1 VSEVAAQPVSHET
14 VEALVRQQLGDALG
28 GRRGMLEGALPTL
41 GFTVTWIVSHQLKL
55 SLAIGGGLAVAMLVA
70 RLVQQQPVRYVFN
83 ALVGIGIAAVF
94 ALRSGRAEDAFL
106 PSIFWNAGYFILLAG
121 SAALRWPVV
130 GFMIGSVTGD
140 PTAWRANG
148 DIVRL
153 CSLLTWILAAPCLLR
168 VAVYYP
174 LWASHQAGW
183 LGAAK
188 LVLGWPLQLG
198 VVAVMLWVLSR
209 NRTPLE
215 QPASG

>member
-1 VSEVAAQPVSHET
+1 VSEVAPPVSHQT
-14 VEALVRQQLGDALG
+14 VEALVRQQLSDALG

-41 GFTVTWIVSHQLKL
+41 GFTVSWIASHELKL
-55 SLAIGGGLAVAMLVA
+55 SLAIGGGLAVAMLAA
-70 RLVQQQPVRYVFN
+70 RIAQRQPIRYVFN
-83 ALVGIGIAAVF
+83 ALVGISIAAVF

-106 PSIFWNAGYFILLAG
+106 PSIFWNAGYFVILAG

-130 GFMIGSVTGD
+130 GFMMGSVTGD
-140 PTAWRANG
+140 LTSWRAND

-153 CSLLTWILAAPCLLR
+153 CCLLTWILAVPCLLR

-174 LWASHQAGW
+174 LWVAHEAGW

-188 LVLGWPLQLG
+188 LTLGWPLQLG
-198 VVAVMLWVLSR
+198 VLALMVWVLSR

-215 QPASG
+215 RPAGA

>member
-1 VSEVAAQPVSHET
+1 VSEVAPPVSHQT
-14 VEALVRQQLGDALG
+14 VEALVRQQLSDALG

-41 GFTVTWIVSHQLKL
+41 GFTVSWIASHELKL
-55 SLAIGGGLAVAMLVA
+55 SLAIGGGLAVAMLAA
-70 RLVQQQPVRYVFN
+70 RIAQRQPIRYVFN
-83 ALVGIGIAAVF
+83 ALVGISIAAVF

-106 PSIFWNAGYFILLAG
+106 PSIFWNAGYFVILAG

-130 GFMIGSVTGD
+130 GFMMGSVTGD
-140 PTAWRANG
+140 LTSWRAND

-153 CSLLTWILAAPCLLR
+153 CCLLTWILAVPCLLR

-174 LWASHQAGW
+174 LWAAHETGW

-188 LVLGWPLQLG
+188 LTLGWPLQLG
-198 VVAVMLWVLSR
+198 VLALMVWVLSR

-215 QPASG
+215 RPAA